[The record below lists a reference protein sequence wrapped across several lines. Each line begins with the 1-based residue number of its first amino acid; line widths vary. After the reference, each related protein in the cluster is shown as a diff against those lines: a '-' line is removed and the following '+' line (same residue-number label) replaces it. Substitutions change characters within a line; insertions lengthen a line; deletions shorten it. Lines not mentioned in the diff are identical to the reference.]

1 MPNADKHWRIADPA
15 PAQFLASLSNL
26 RPLVAQ
32 ILYNRGLTAPEE
44 VDLFLA
50 GDFELDN
57 PFRMLGMSQAV
68 TRVRQAIEKEE
79 PIVVYG
85 DFDADGVTA
94 TALLVLTLRALGAQA
109 HPYIPHRVD
118 EGYGLNQ
125 ETLTELAQQG
135 ARLVITVDCG
145 IRSPGEAAHARKLGM
160 DVILTD
166 HHTLGP
172 RVPEATAILNPR
184 QPDCPYP
191 EKHLTGVGLAYKLAQ
206 GLLRSNRQV
215 PVKGESWLNEEDLLD
230 LVALGTVTDLAP
242 LRGENRQ
249 LVMQGL
255 ERMNT
260 SPRPGIAQL
269 MRRARIEP
277 GSVNASTIGYVLG
290 PRLNAAGR
298 IAHAKLAYQLL
309 TTQYPGEAERLAQQ
323 LDDLN
328 RERQQLTAEAVEKA
342 RQLALEEDEGALL
355 FVADSDF
362 PAGVVGLVANRLMDE
377 FYRPAVV
384 IEQGEETSRGS
395 ARSIPEFHITHAL
408 EACSPLLLRYG
419 GHRAAA
425 GLTVYTRDLPE
436 LKDRLIALAAR
447 ELEGQELKPILDV
460 DVEVPL
466 GEMDGQLQEDLE
478 GLRPFGRSNPDPVFV
493 SRGVQVRHYRA
504 VGHDGAHLK
513 MHLSN
518 GQAVWDAIAFRQGDW
533 AGHLPERI
541 DIAYNLQLNEW
552 RGEERLQLN
561 VKDIRPASREEVL

>member
-1 MPNADKHWRIADPA
+1 
-15 PAQFLASLSNL
+15 
-26 RPLVAQ
+26 
-32 ILYNRGLTAPEE
+32 LTDPEE

-50 GDFELDN
+50 GGFELDN
-57 PFRMLGMSQAV
+57 PFRLLGMSQAV

-125 ETLTELAQQG
+125 ATLTELAQQG

-145 IRSPGEAAHARKLGM
+145 IRSPDEAAHAQKLGM

-215 PVKGESWLNEEDLLD
+215 PVKGEAWLKEEDLLD

-269 MRRARIEP
+269 MRRARIEL

-328 RERQQLTAEAVEKA
+328 RERQQLTAEAVERA
-342 RQLALEEDEGALL
+342 RQLALEEDDGTLL

-436 LKDRLIALAAR
+436 LKDRLIALATR
-447 ELEGQELKPILDV
+447 ELEGQELRPILDV
-460 DVEVPL
+460 DAEVPL

-504 VGHDGAHLK
+504 VGNDGAHLK
-513 MHLSN
+513 MLLSGPGICRSGLTSPTTCN
-518 GQAVWDAIAFRQGDW
+518 
-533 AGHLPERI
+533 
-541 DIAYNLQLNEW
+541 
-552 RGEERLQLN
+552 
-561 VKDIRPASREEVL
+561 